1 MLVKRGGYGY
11 VEVGVCGKSLKALH
25 NFIVNLKVLFKK
37 KNSLGHPLGVQ
48 WVKICLPMQGTWV

>member
-37 KNSLGHPLGVQ
+37 KIVLDIPWGYSG
-48 WVKICLPMQGTWV
+48 